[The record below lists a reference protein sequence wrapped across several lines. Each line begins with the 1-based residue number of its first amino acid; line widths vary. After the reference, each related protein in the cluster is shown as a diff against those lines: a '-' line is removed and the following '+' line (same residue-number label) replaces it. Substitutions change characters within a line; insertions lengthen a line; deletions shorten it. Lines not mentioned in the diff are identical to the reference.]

1 MRQVT
6 KRRAQEIRVTE
17 SGNEQHFRQQLAQR
31 ISGTH
36 LGIWLL
42 TPFLL
47 KLDAWGLLQSWI
59 GKDLI
64 QCRMGLQMVH
74 EAAICVNRVRAKDT
88 LCHQGFAQAHGL
100 SFLATDEAIHGL
112 CSGISME
119 GSFQMQIAL
128 AKKRQSLG
136 HYQPQAI
143 LAIDPHRIPT
153 HSQRLTPKKKKKPG
167 EKATKTLQTFF
178 CNDALNG
185 QPFGFT
191 IGSAGV
197 NCTKASL
204 DLIQLLEQLDLPS
217 ALLLAD
223 TEHYTIELLH
233 AIALHPRFDIIVPA
247 PANAKMNRLMQGL
260 TYKEHWPG
268 YAIATA
274 EYRFDKD
281 KPAFLLIAQRTG
293 LKPEDFIFKGFL
305 STSSLDA
312 FIQVNQLFPKRWTIE
327 EFFNFEADLGWNR
340 ASTLNLN
347 IRYAKLSAAL
357 IAQAACFQIK
367 QCLPQPFN
375 QWTAQHLA
383 KTVLLG
389 LDASAHIS
397 NDTITITCYNV
408 PPSFGL
414 HHHFSNLPQK
424 LLRQGINPNVPWL
437 FDFKL
442 DFVFL

>member
-6 KRRAQEIRVTE
+6 KRRVGEIRVTE
-17 SGNEQHFRQQLAQR
+17 SSNERHFRQQLAQR

-36 LGIWLL
+36 LGLWLL

-59 GKDLI
+59 GKDSI

-74 EAAICVNRVRAKDT
+74 ESALCVNRIRAKDT

-100 SFLATDEAIHGL
+100 SFLATDEAIHEL
-112 CSGISME
+112 CSGISIE
-119 GSFQMQIAL
+119 DSFQMQTTL
-128 AKKRQSLG
+128 AKNRQALG
-136 HYQPQAI
+136 HYRQEAI

-153 HSQRLTPKKKKKPG
+153 HSQRLTPKKKKKP
-167 EKATKTLQTFF
+167 EENATKAIQTFF
-178 CNDALNG
+178 CNDALSG
-185 QPFGFT
+185 QPFGLA

-204 DLIQLLEQLDLPS
+204 DLIHLLEQLDLPS

-223 TEHYTIELLH
+223 TEHYTVELLH
-233 AIALHPRFDIIVPA
+233 AMALHPRFNIIVPA
-247 PANAKMNRLMQGL
+247 PGNKKMNRLMQCL
-260 TYKEHWPG
+260 AYKEHWPG
-268 YAIATA
+268 YAIAAA
-274 EYRFDKD
+274 EYRFDTGS
-281 KPAFLLIAQRTG
+281 PTLQLIAQRTG

-312 FIQVNQLFPKRWTIE
+312 FIQVNQLFPERWTIE
-327 EFFNFEADLGWNR
+327 EFFNFEADMGWNR

-347 IRYAKLSAAL
+347 IRHAKMSAAL
-357 IAQAACFQIK
+357 IAQAACFELK
-367 QCLPQPFN
+367 QCLPQPFR
-375 QWTAQHLA
+375 QWTAQHFA

-389 LDASAHIS
+389 LDGAAHVCD
-397 NDTITITCYNV
+397 DTIVVTLYNV
-408 PPSFGL
+408 PPELGL
-414 HHHFSNLPQK
+414 QHHFSNLPQK
-424 LLRQGINPNVPWL
+424 LLQQGINPKVPWL

-442 DFVFL
+442 DFDFR